1 MPAQHAMSTSRK
13 PPPILS
19 IIVPVHNHARTIGPI
34 LQALRPFSDR
44 NTEIVVVDGGST
56 DDTPML
62 ARPLADQ
69 VIRSPQGLARQMNEG
84 AKVAN
89 GFIFL
94 FLHPDTTLPLDADTQ
109 VMYGRSRD
117 TSVWGRF
124 DIRIAGRHMLLPL
137 VARYLNWRS
146 RMSGL
151 ATSDQAIFVQRETF
165 FRIGGF
171 RHIPVMADIELCQRL
186 KAISPPICV
195 NSRVTVPGHRY
206 DRDGIWKTL
215 RAMTAMRWRYRMG
228 AKPEDLAKR
237 YGYESAAARASS
249 PGSTPVR

>member
-1 MPAQHAMSTSRK
+1 MTTARK
-13 PPPILS
+13 LPPVLS
-19 IIVPVHNHARTIGPI
+19 IIVPVHNHARTIGPV

-44 NTEIVVVDGGST
+44 NVEIVVVDGGST
-56 DDTPML
+56 DDTAML

-69 VIRSPQGLARQMNEG
+69 VIRSPRGLARQMNEG

-94 FLHPDTTLPLDADTQ
+94 FLRPDTTLPLDADTQ
-109 VMYGRSRD
+109 VMVGRSRD

-124 DIRIAGRHMLLPL
+124 DVRIKGRHMMLPL

-171 RHIPVMADIELCQRL
+171 KPMPVMADIELCQRL
-186 KAISPPICV
+186 KAITPPICV
-195 NSRVTVPGHRY
+195 NSRVTVPGDRY
-206 DRDGIWKTL
+206 DRDGLWTTL
-215 RAMTAMRWRYRMG
+215 RTMALMRWRYRLG
-228 AKPEDLAKR
+228 EKPEALAKR
-237 YGYESAAARASS
+237 YGYESAATAPARSKS
-249 PGSTPVR
+249 

>member
-1 MPAQHAMSTSRK
+1 MTATRK
-13 PPPILS
+13 SPPTLS
-19 IIVPVHNHARTIGPI
+19 IIVPVHDHARSIGAV
-34 LQALRPFSDR
+34 LHALKPFRDR
-44 NTEIVVVDGGST
+44 NAEIIVVDGGSN
-56 DDTPML
+56 DDTAML

-69 VIRSPQGLARQMNEG
+69 VIRSQHGLARQMNEG

-94 FLHPDTTLPLDADTQ
+94 FLHPETTLPLDADIQ

-124 DIRIAGRHMLLPL
+124 DLRIAGRHMMLPL
-137 VARYLNWRS
+137 VARFLNWRS
-146 RMSGL
+146 RASGL
-151 ATSDQAIFVQRETF
+151 ATGDQAIFVQRETF

-171 RHIPVMADIELCQRL
+171 KPLPVMADIELCQRL

-215 RAMTAMRWRYRMG
+215 RASTAMRWRYRMG

-237 YGYESAAARASS
+237 YGHEGAAARASS
-249 PGSTPVR
+249 PGSTPAR